1 MTDERGPR
9 AVWWIAGGA
18 VALLV
23 AVAGRYGWHRDE
35 LYFLEAGDHLQWG
48 YVDQPP
54 FTPFVAHL
62 ADAVAPGNLVVLR
75 FLPALATGVSIVL
88 GARIVR
94 ELGGTRRAQVAGSAV
109 PASGGFLLGVGHLL
123 STAVFDLT
131 ASLAILWLL
140 CRLLRREEPTLWVWI
155 GSVAGL
161 ALLNKSLVVLLVG
174 ALVAAVAVD
183 RRWNLLWTPYL
194 VAGGVIALVIAS
206 PNLLWQAA
214 NDWPQLDM
222 AEALSERLAAENR
235 TTLVPLQL
243 LFVGPFLVGLLWFGA
258 RWLTSDGPGRPFRP
272 LLWAW
277 PIGLAVTFA
286 TGGRPY
292 YALPFSLVVA
302 LAGVVA
308 WEQRERSMGR
318 LAGFVVLNAAV
329 SIPLALPVLPLST
342 TQVSATVNEAVAET
356 VGWPELVDQV
366 AAAVGSL
373 PADERDD
380 VVLLAASYGE
390 AGAIDRFGGSRGL
403 PEAYSGHNGYAFFR
417 QPTDDEA
424 TVVAVRYPESVLE
437 RWFGECSTVDRV
449 DNGFDVENE
458 VQGMPIVVCRGL
470 LRPWAET
477 WPDIRFLS

>member
-1 MTDERGPR
+1 MTDERAPR
-9 AVWWIAGGA
+9 AIWWIASSA

-54 FTPFVAHL
+54 FTPFVAFL
-62 ADAVAPGNLVVLR
+62 SGRIAPGNLVVLR
-75 FLPALATGVSIVL
+75 LLPALATGVSIVL

-94 ELGGTRRAQVAGSAV
+94 ELGGTRRAQVAGAAV
-109 PASGGFLLGVGHLL
+109 LASGGFVMGVGHLL

-131 ASLAILWLL
+131 ASLTIIWLL
-140 CRLLRREEPTLWVWI
+140 CRMLRREQPTLWVWI
-155 GSVAGL
+155 GMVAGL

-174 ALVAAVAVD
+174 ALVVGLVAD
-183 RRWNLLWTPYL
+183 RRWGLLWTPYL
-194 VAGGVIALVIAS
+194 VAGGVIALVVAS
-206 PNLLWQAA
+206 PNLLWQAT

-235 TTLVPLQL
+235 ATLLPLQL

-258 RWLTSDGPGRPFRP
+258 RWFASDDGRRFRP

-277 PIGLAVTFA
+277 PIGLVVTFA

-308 WEQRERSMGR
+308 WEQRERAIGR
-318 LAGFVVLNAAV
+318 LAVFVALNAAF
-329 SIPLALPVLPLST
+329 SIPLALPLLPLST
-342 TQVSATVNEAVAET
+342 TRVAATVNEAVAET

-366 AAAVGSL
+366 AAVVESL

-380 VVLLAASYGE
+380 VVLLTSSYGE
-390 AGAIDRFGGSRGL
+390 AGAIDRFGDSRGL
-403 PEAYSGHNGYAFFR
+403 PRVYSGHNGYGFFR
-417 QPTDDEA
+417 RPTDDDA
-424 TVVAVRYPESVLE
+424 TVVAVRYPESMLE
-437 RWFGECSTVDRV
+437 RWFGECTTVDRV
-449 DNGFDVENE
+449 DNGFDIENE
-458 VQGMPIVVCRGL
+458 VQGTPIVVCREL
-470 LRPWAET
+470 LRPWADT